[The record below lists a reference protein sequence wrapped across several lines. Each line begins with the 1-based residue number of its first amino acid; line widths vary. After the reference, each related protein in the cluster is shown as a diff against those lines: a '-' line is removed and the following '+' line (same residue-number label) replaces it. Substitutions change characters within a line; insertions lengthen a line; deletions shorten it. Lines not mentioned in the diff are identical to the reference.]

1 MKNKKNGY
9 KNTTVLK
16 GKLHIYLGLN
26 QKFINFME
34 EEQGGGT
41 YDLSDY
47 DEYRYEANL
56 IRLVL
61 LVSINSIY
69 YSPKSNVSV

>member
-1 MKNKKNGY
+1 MFIIQKNKNDADKNA
-9 KNTTVLK
+9 TELK
-16 GKLHIYLGLN
+16 GKLDIYLGLN
-26 QKFINFME
+26 QKYINFME

-56 IRLVL
+56 IR
-61 LVSINSIY
+61 
-69 YSPKSNVSV
+69 